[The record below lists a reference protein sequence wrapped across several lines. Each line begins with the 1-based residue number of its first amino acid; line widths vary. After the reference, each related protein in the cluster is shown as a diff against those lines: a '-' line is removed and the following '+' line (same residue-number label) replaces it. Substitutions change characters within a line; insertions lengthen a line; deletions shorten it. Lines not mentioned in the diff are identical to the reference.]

1 METPEISKTNFI
13 MTQFH
18 LKYHPSR
25 IWKEDEIKRWNAL
38 SIELESILKESKPED
53 YDAKIKEFLKEKLVP
68 LAAEVGCRYIEE
80 NKISEGLENLKYIL
94 FDDPKRP
101 VELAILNED
110 VISITD
116 SPKKAEASK
125 E

>member
-25 IWKEDEIKRWNAL
+25 IWKEDEVKRWNAL

-68 LAAEVGCRYIEE
+68 LATEVGCRYVEE

-110 VISITD
+110 VISISD
-116 SPKKAEASK
+116 VLEKQK
-125 E
+125 ENK